1 MFVPGWPAVFFI
13 SGENQRLDDM
23 IGETPGI
30 QTSIGNLNAGWTN
43 WSKSFRSLTRLRL
56 GKKLPAVLPVVGRNC

>member
-30 QTSIGNLNAGWTN
+30 QTNMETSTLVG
-43 WSKSFRSLTRLRL
+43 LTGLRVF
-56 GKKLPAVLPVVGRNC
+56 VL